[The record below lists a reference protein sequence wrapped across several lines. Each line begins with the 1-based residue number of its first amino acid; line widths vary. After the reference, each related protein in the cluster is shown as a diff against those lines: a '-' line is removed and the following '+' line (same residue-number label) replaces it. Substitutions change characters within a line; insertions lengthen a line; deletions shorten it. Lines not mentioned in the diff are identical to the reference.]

1 MVEIKPFKAVILNP
15 ELKNRAEMVCPVY
28 DTIDASL
35 YEKYSAKRNNV
46 ICFTTRKE
54 GARENEF
61 VDFAKQNLNRFFNE
75 CLLIEREKRS
85 FYIYGVRYKLSE
97 EIMEQIPEEDRRETY
112 FAFGLV
118 ALVKVEKLN
127 EDSILGHERTF
138 EANTQERYRLMKECG
153 MIFSPIVAEYNMP
166 NHDINRI
173 FEDYL
178 GFRRPDLKIDE
189 HRKPI
194 VDVELNGA
202 RHLLWEVSDEE
213 IMDKIQHLMKNKR
226 ILILDGHHRYT
237 ASHRLSIDKG
247 KGTAY
252 TLMTLLEGGDRA
264 LLLLPWHRCVK
275 KCHMEDLW
283 TKVKENFKIE
293 SYDRSMREHEMD
305 SIYSKLRERESE
317 REHGNEFDV
326 RLGMYDGDK
335 FYLLRADERK
345 IRKLAEE
352 RGEQVGLDV
361 ISLHEWII
369 GEPEDIVFMS
379 SLRDAIK
386 KVDSGDCRVAFFL
399 KPLRITDVEYKAQI
413 EKKAFPQKST
423 LFLPKVAE
431 GIVMCRNL
439 L

>member
-15 ELKNRAEMVCPVY
+15 ELENRAEMVCPVY
-28 DTIDASL
+28 DTIDTSQ

-46 ICFTTRKE
+46 ISFTTRKE
-54 GARENEF
+54 GVSENEF
-61 VDFAKQNLNRFFNE
+61 VDFAKQDLNRFFNE
-75 CLLIEREKRS
+75 GLLIEREKRS

-97 EIMEQIPEEDRRETY
+97 ELLEQIPEEDRRETY

-127 EDSILGHERTF
+127 EHSILGHEKTF
-138 EANTQERYRLMKECG
+138 DTNTQERYLLMRECG

-178 GFRRPDLKIDE
+178 GFRRPDLKIYE

-202 RHLLWEVSDEE
+202 RHMLWEVSDEE
-213 IMDKIQHLMKNKR
+213 IMGKIQHLMKNKR

-237 ASHRLSIDKG
+237 ASHRLSMDKE

-252 TLMTLLEGGDRA
+252 TLMTLLEGGDRS

-275 KCHMEDLW
+275 GCHIEDLW
-283 TKVKENFKIE
+283 QKVKENFKIE
-293 SYDRSMREHEMD
+293 SYEKELDAIYSRLREHD
-305 SIYSKLRERESE
+305 
-317 REHGNEFDV
+317 HGNEFDV

-335 FYLLRADERK
+335 VYLLRADEQK
-345 IRKLAEE
+345 IRELAEE
-352 RGEQVGLDV
+352 RGERVGLDI

-369 GEPEDIVFMS
+369 GKSEDLVYMS

-386 KVDSGDCRVAFFL
+386 KVDRGDYRVAFFL
-399 KPLRITDVEYKAQI
+399 KPLRITDVEYKAQV
-413 EKKAFPQKST
+413 EKKTFPQKST

-439 L
+439 I